1 VTLLLGANHKARE
14 RSRAFCFCM
23 QEHFSDPFGV
33 ICRSSIPIF
42 PYNGCVVI
50 AVVAILLD
58 DNRLIT
64 IAVAIP
70 VVVRTDRYA
79 NRPDPDANVFCSG
92 G

>member
-1 VTLLLGANHKARE
+1 
-14 RSRAFCFCM
+14 
-23 QEHFSDPFGV
+23 
-33 ICRSSIPIF
+33 
-42 PYNGCVVI
+42 VI

-79 NRPDPDANVFCSG
+79 NRPDPDADAFCCG